1 MCVCVCVFFSI
12 FSACRVD
19 NNYGFDIFYLLVFL
33 LALPSLLSPPSI
45 RSPVF
50 YPSRLQCRPG
60 VGATSSPSST
70 HALTTDPGKLVG
82 QKKERKPAANR
93 RAALG
98 NYPIGTPAEA
108 GLSGLSRCEVSSPV
122 TVIYLYLYLCL
133 IQGSLRRPGP
143 CTR

>member
-19 NNYGFDIFYLLVFL
+19 NNYGFDLFYLLVFL
-33 LALPSLLSPPSI
+33 LALLSLLSPP
-45 RSPVF
+45 F
-50 YPSRLQCRPG
+50 YPFSG
-60 VGATSSPSST
+60 VLPFSST
-70 HALTTDPGKLVG
+70 VPPRCRCNIFALLYPRSHYRSRQTGG
-82 QKKERKPAANR
+82 REKERKPAANR

-108 GLSGLSRCEVSSPV
+108 GYSGLSRCEVYSPV
-122 TVIYLYLYLCL
+122 TVIYLYPYLCL